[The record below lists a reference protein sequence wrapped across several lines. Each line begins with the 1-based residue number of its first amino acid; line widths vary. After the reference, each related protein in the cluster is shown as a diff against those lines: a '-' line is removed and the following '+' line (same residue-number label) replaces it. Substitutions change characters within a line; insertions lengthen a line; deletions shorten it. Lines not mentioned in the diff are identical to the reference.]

1 MTIPWWLLGA
11 GAGIASAL
19 LLGVTPTNL
28 LGAMLLSVLI
38 PVPLFMAGL
47 GLGTMAGAIAAA
59 VATLVVLV
67 NHGPMIGMRFAGEF
81 AAPVA
86 ILVRQAMLSRT
97 DDSGTEWFPA
107 GLLTATLSVIGL
119 GFAIAISAI
128 ISSLAV
134 QELFDERLRIFAE
147 NFAAG
152 NEGIT
157 ADTLLEWMEP
167 IKRLLPGMT
176 TVIWMVNLIA
186 AGALAQAALV
196 KLDRNLRPWP
206 NFMAMELPSWMVVV
220 ATVPLAA
227 AMVLPE
233 PARTY
238 ALAMTFAAC
247 FAFLLQGLAVVHAFN
262 RKIQGGTILLVIFYV
277 LVFGQ
282 GFPVVLLVLLGAVEQ
297 YAWVRRRWI
306 EKTKE

>member
-67 NHGPMIGMRFAGEF
+67 NHGPMVGVRFAGEF

-128 ISSLAV
+128 ISS
-134 QELFDERLRIFAE
+134 
-147 NFAAG
+147 
-152 NEGIT
+152 
-157 ADTLLEWMEP
+157 
-167 IKRLLPGMT
+167 
-176 TVIWMVNLIA
+176 
-186 AGALAQAALV
+186 
-196 KLDRNLRPWP
+196 
-206 NFMAMELPSWMVVV
+206 
-220 ATVPLAA
+220 
-227 AMVLPE
+227 
-233 PARTY
+233 
-238 ALAMTFAAC
+238 
-247 FAFLLQGLAVVHAFN
+247 
-262 RKIQGGTILLVIFYV
+262 
-277 LVFGQ
+277 
-282 GFPVVLLVLLGAVEQ
+282 
-297 YAWVRRRWI
+297 
-306 EKTKE
+306 